1 LFSLFINPY
10 KPNCKKKGR
19 ARDLPSVEAWQMKT
33 CWALR
38 MEGEGKKMRGKIER
52 EERKKMKRHDHKKKM
67 MISFEI
73 RDSVILIEAFY

>member
-1 LFSLFINPY
+1 
-10 KPNCKKKGR
+10 
-19 ARDLPSVEAWQMKT
+19 MKT

-73 RDSVILIEAFY
+73 RDSVILIGAFY